1 MAVETRTLLRQYR
14 LELSPKVTQ
23 EKIAQ
28 QVGISL
34 QWYRQIENS
43 PDQPTSYTTAR
54 NILTAINSERL
65 ARDLPALSLDNLNL
79 HIV

>member
-1 MAVETRTLLRQYR
+1 MVEARTLLRQFR
-14 LELSPKVTQ
+14 AELSPKVTQ
-23 EKIAQ
+23 EQIAQ

-54 NILTAINSERL
+54 NILSAINAERQARNL
-65 ARDLPALSLDNLNL
+65 AALTLDQLNL
-79 HIV
+79 KIV